1 LISLLARTVSIG
13 GDGNLVL
20 WVALDNNVLV
30 AINKLW
36 KIDVPSKI
44 HVFGWRLLLD
54 RLPTRSALNH
64 RGILLN
70 SDGLPCIFYL
80 SHVEDRGHLF
90 FSCSFSKGI
99 WEAFYNWLGK
109 SFSTGVEGWNNYS
122 RFGDLVKVKKGG
134 GRVSHLICLA
144 TSWSILKLRN
154 NVIFTSVLPDAS
166 ILLNDIK
173 YFAWLSSR
181 YGRKKIRIGVQ
192 TLWVVSEA
200 YYNFLFL

>member
-1 LISLLARTVSIG
+1 
-13 GDGNLVL
+13 
-20 WVALDNNVLV
+20 VALDNNVLV

-109 SFSTGVEGWNNYS
+109 SFPTSVEGWNHFLL
-122 RFGDLVKVKKGG
+122 FGDLVRLKKGG
-134 GRVSHLICLA
+134 GRVNRLIWL
-144 TSWSILKLRN
+144 SIMWSIWKHRN
-154 NVIFTSVLPDAS
+154 EVIFKGVNPDA
-166 ILLNDIK
+166 IALFNDIK
-173 YFAWLSSR
+173 AVSWFWLSSR
-181 YGRKKIRIGVQ
+181 FGRNSSIP
-192 TLWVVSEA
+192 
-200 YYNFLFL
+200 FLNWNLDPLSCIYSI